1 MHFSPQDIP
10 QFTKEYIHSLPKER
24 MMELLD
30 MVVSDLL
37 YCHERLEQESSTDLQ
52 NLQGHVQTDTN
63 LEYPEPHSDL

>member
-1 MHFSPQDIP
+1 
-10 QFTKEYIHSLPKER
+10 
-24 MMELLD
+24 MELLD